1 MRRFD
6 GVTATRAH
14 AASAPEDGSPT
25 GRPAFGDA
33 RLHIVTGKGGTGKTT
48 VAAALAL
55 ALAGSGR
62 RVLLCEIEGRQGIAS
77 VFDVAPLPYVE
88 RRIAIGT
95 DGGEIWA
102 LAIDAE
108 AALLEYL
115 DMFYHLG
122 RAGKALDKFGV
133 TDFATT
139 IAPGLRDVLLIGKVY
154 EATRRRADGRSDG
167 RSGDRAAGGRSTY
180 DAVVLDAPPTGRI
193 GRFLNVNTEVAG
205 IAKVGPV
212 RNQAVSIM
220 RLLTSDQCQVHFVTT
235 LEEMPVQE
243 TLDGI
248 AEVSR
253 IGLPVGMVV
262 VNMHRQPVLA
272 AVELRA
278 AAAGTLDL
286 DRVSASMAKAG
297 LTADEAMLAGLAE
310 QAAEHAARV
319 DLESA
324 QRKRLVAAKTP
335 VLTLPLLAEG
345 VDLGALYD
353 FADHLRAEEE

>member
-1 MRRFD
+1 M
-6 GVTATRAH
+6 T
-14 AASAPEDGSPT
+14 SPLL
-25 GRPAFGDA
+25 GA
-33 RLHIVTGKGGTGKTT
+33 RLHVVTGKGGTGKTT
-48 VAAALAL
+48 AAAALAL
-55 ALAGSGR
+55 ALAGRGR

-88 RRIAIGT
+88 RRIAIGSA
-95 DGGEIWA
+95 GGEIWA

-122 RAGKALDKFGV
+122 RAGRALDKFGV

-154 EATRRRADGRSDG
+154 EATRRSAKGKSASGRS
-167 RSGDRAAGGRSTY
+167 AY

-212 RNQAVSIM
+212 RNQATSIM
-220 RLLTSDQCQVHFVTT
+220 RLLKSEQCKVHFVTT

-243 TLDGI
+243 VLDGI

-253 IGLPVGMVV
+253 IGLHVGTVV
-262 VNMHRQPVLA
+262 INMERARLLSPEDLA
-272 AVELRA
+272 V
-278 AAAGTLDL
+278 AAAGSLDL
-286 DRVSASMAKAG
+286 DRVSASLTKAG
-297 LTADEAMLAGLAE
+297 ISADDAMLAGLAD
-310 QAAEHAARV
+310 QAAEHADRAE
-319 DLESA
+319 LERTERS
-324 QRKRLVAAKTP
+324 RLADVGVP
-335 VLTLPLLAEG
+335 LFTLPFISEG

-353 FADHLRAEEE
+353 FADHLRSGGEG